1 MILTF
6 FDPPTHHIIRR
17 HHLATPTHPPCHQT
31 SSFGQPTHPPLWW
44 RNTWMPPYLVY
55 DITLCECFCLLLSNK
70 KSRWFFCSV
79 TSNQTYPLV
88 SSHNQ
93 RRRRLCKFVWDKLF
107 KRKLLKVCRYSV
119 SKNVLIFHCLNKL
132 FWLSQKF
139 WKLSAFS
146 FHIFKVFLYHH
157 NIFFTVV
164 QNNFWNKIPLVYI
177 TGRLPSISKS
187 CSVELALAITLWLV
201 EFLRHQATAN
211 WLNVHPITNS
221 SYVFT
226 NTEST
231 RPDFSREIWC
241 LFWSV
246 RNGFSFKVKK
256 VLKGSLDSI
265 SSPSVKIQ
273 IMGRKVCLRH

>member
-1 MILTF
+1 MTIESVLGEHLLSEIWS
-6 FDPPTHHIIRR
+6 FDWNFRIFYSCQLRVADR
-17 HHLATPTHPPCHQT
+17 QLQ
-31 SSFGQPTHPPLWW
+31 SS
-44 RNTWMPPYLVY
+44 YLVY

-93 RRRRLCKFVWDKLF
+93 RRRRLWKFVWDKLF

-164 QNNFWNKIPLVYI
+164 QNNFWNKIP
-177 TGRLPSISKS
+177 
-187 CSVELALAITLWLV
+187 
-201 EFLRHQATAN
+201 
-211 WLNVHPITNS
+211 
-221 SYVFT
+221 SY
-226 NTEST
+226 
-231 RPDFSREIWC
+231 
-241 LFWSV
+241 
-246 RNGFSFKVKK
+246 
-256 VLKGSLDSI
+256 
-265 SSPSVKIQ
+265 
-273 IMGRKVCLRH
+273 